1 MSQQPKRRRA
11 IGSAPTPKRD
21 GASSSRSRTR
31 STTSGTRSSGTSSR
45 QSTASRRTSGTRA
58 PRQTNTTAAGRKQ
71 AAERKRAYARHRR
84 NSTRARTG
92 SGQRGTQI
100 LRIAVAVLLLVAL
113 ILLIVFG
120 VRSCRVD
127 KTTDKENAAATVQQE
142 SGLVTGKPATATILS
157 SGDYLIHKMILDSV
171 RTSNGYDFDSIFTNV
186 KDEITAADYSICN
199 FEFTI
204 TETGNFNFYPHFKL
218 PPETADALKNAGFD
232 FLVTANNHSGDDREE
247 GIYRTVKILRQKGF
261 KTTGTFETPDEKKY
275 SVVNVNGIKVGIVN
289 YTFGTIDDQGLKAL
303 NGNYALDANA
313 SQCINV
319 FQNEK
324 LDQLYSELE
333 QITEGMKKD
342 GAEAYIAY
350 MHWGNEFQLQQTTTQ
365 QEIAQKLCDLGYD
378 AIIGGHPHVIQPA
391 AVLTSADGH
400 KAFCLY
406 STGNMVSN
414 QRREYMSASPN
425 GYTEDAIFVYTTFER
440 DNDGNVKLAK
450 VDYTPLWMN
459 KSGSSYKLEACKGD
473 NLTASQQS
481 SKNRTDGLV
490 AEGFNAWNQ

>member
-1 MSQQPKRRRA
+1 MKQNSNRQPQRRQSASNRRTATERQRRQNTAQAKRAAAQRRKASAQRRKTSGRRR
-11 IGSAPTPKRD
+11 TQ
-21 GASSSRSRTR
+21 SSM
-31 STTSGTRSSGTSSR
+31 R
-45 QSTASRRTSGTRA
+45 QRRTITIIA
-58 PRQTNTTAAGRKQ
+58 
-71 AAERKRAYARHRR
+71 
-84 NSTRARTG
+84 
-92 SGQRGTQI
+92 
-100 LRIAVAVLLLVAL
+100 AVALTLIAIILLVIGL
-113 ILLIVFG
+113 
-120 VRSCRVD
+120 RSCGSLD
-127 KTTDKENAAATVQQE
+127 KKTETAKEDTAVVQQD
-142 SGLVTGKPATATILS
+142 GRVTGKPAKATILS

-171 RTSNGYDFDSIFTNV
+171 RTGNGYDLDSIFTNV
-186 KDEITAADYSICN
+186 KDEITAADYAVCN

-204 TETGNFNFYPHFKL
+204 TETGNFSFYPHFKL

-232 FLVTANNHSGDDREE
+232 FLVTANNHSGDDRED

-275 SVVNVNGIKVGIVN
+275 SVVDVNGIKVGIVN

-324 LDQLYSELE
+324 LPQLYSELE
-333 QITEGMKKD
+333 QITADMKKD

-365 QEIAQKLCDLGYD
+365 QEIAQKLCDLGYN

-391 AVLTSADGH
+391 AVLTGSNGN
-400 KAFCLY
+400 KTFCIY

-440 DNDGNVKLAK
+440 DSEGNVKLAS

-459 KSGSSYKLEACKGD
+459 KSGSSYKLEICKGD

-490 AEGFNAWNQ
+490 AEGFSAWNG

>member
-1 MSQQPKRRRA
+1 MKQNSNRQSPQRRQSASDRRTATERQRRQNTAQAKRAAAQRRKASAQRRKTSGRRR
-11 IGSAPTPKRD
+11 TQ
-21 GASSSRSRTR
+21 SSM
-31 STTSGTRSSGTSSR
+31 R
-45 QSTASRRTSGTRA
+45 QRRTITIIA
-58 PRQTNTTAAGRKQ
+58 
-71 AAERKRAYARHRR
+71 
-84 NSTRARTG
+84 
-92 SGQRGTQI
+92 
-100 LRIAVAVLLLVAL
+100 AVALALIAIILLVIGL
-113 ILLIVFG
+113 
-120 VRSCRVD
+120 RSCGSLD
-127 KTTDKENAAATVQQE
+127 KKTDTAKENTAVVQQD
-142 SGLVTGKPATATILS
+142 GRVTGKPAKATILS

-171 RTSNGYDFDSIFTNV
+171 RTGSGYDFDSIFTNV
-186 KDEITAADYSICN
+186 KDEITAADYAICN

-204 TETGNFNFYPHFKL
+204 TETGNFSFYPHFKL

-232 FLVTANNHSGDDREE
+232 FLVTANNHSGDDRED

-275 SVVNVNGIKVGIVN
+275 SVVDVNGIKVGIVN
-289 YTFGTIDDQGLKAL
+289 YTFGTIDDQGRKAL

-324 LDQLYSELE
+324 LPQLYSELE
-333 QITEGMKKD
+333 QITADMKKD

-365 QEIAQKLCDLGYD
+365 QEIAQKLCDLGYN

-391 AVLTSADGH
+391 AVLTGSNGN
-400 KAFCLY
+400 KTFCIY

-440 DNDGNVKLAK
+440 DNEGNVKLAS

-459 KSGSSYKLEACKGD
+459 KSGSSYKLEVCKGD

-490 AEGFNAWNQ
+490 AEGFSAWNS

>member
-1 MSQQPKRRRA
+1 MKQNSNRQPQRRQSASNRRTATERQRRQNTAQAKRAAAQRRKA
-11 IGSAPTPKRD
+11 SAQRRK
-21 GASSSRSRTR
+21 
-31 STTSGTRSSGTSSR
+31 TSGRRHTQSSMR
-45 QSTASRRTSGTRA
+45 QRRTITIIA
-58 PRQTNTTAAGRKQ
+58 
-71 AAERKRAYARHRR
+71 
-84 NSTRARTG
+84 
-92 SGQRGTQI
+92 
-100 LRIAVAVLLLVAL
+100 AVALALIAIILLVIGL
-113 ILLIVFG
+113 
-120 VRSCRVD
+120 RSCGSLD
-127 KTTDKENAAATVQQE
+127 KKTDTAKEDTAVVQQD
-142 SGLVTGKPATATILS
+142 GRVTGKPAKATILS

-171 RTSNGYDFDSIFTNV
+171 RTGNGYDFDSIFTNV
-186 KDEITAADYSICN
+186 KDEITAADYAVCN

-204 TETGNFNFYPHFKL
+204 TETGNFSFYPHFKL

-232 FLVTANNHSGDDREE
+232 FLVTANNHSGDDRED

-275 SVVNVNGIKVGIVN
+275 SVVDVNGIKVGIVN

-324 LDQLYSELE
+324 LPQLYSELE
-333 QITEGMKKD
+333 QITADMKKD

-365 QEIAQKLCDLGYD
+365 QEIAQKLCDLGYN

-391 AVLTSADGH
+391 AVLTGSNGN
-400 KAFCLY
+400 KTFCIY

-440 DNDGNVKLAK
+440 DSEGNVKLAS

-459 KSGSSYKLEACKGD
+459 KSGSSYKLEICKGD

-490 AEGFNAWNQ
+490 AEGFSAWNS

>member
-1 MSQQPKRRRA
+1 MKQNSNRQPQRRQSASNRRTATERQRRQNTAQAKRAAAQRRKASAQRRKTSGRRR
-11 IGSAPTPKRD
+11 TQ
-21 GASSSRSRTR
+21 SSM
-31 STTSGTRSSGTSSR
+31 R
-45 QSTASRRTSGTRA
+45 QRRTITIIA
-58 PRQTNTTAAGRKQ
+58 
-71 AAERKRAYARHRR
+71 
-84 NSTRARTG
+84 
-92 SGQRGTQI
+92 
-100 LRIAVAVLLLVAL
+100 AVALALIAIILLVIGL
-113 ILLIVFG
+113 
-120 VRSCRVD
+120 RSCGSLD
-127 KTTDKENAAATVQQE
+127 KKTDTAKENTAVVQQD
-142 SGLVTGKPATATILS
+142 GRVTGKPAKATILS

-171 RTSNGYDFDSIFTNV
+171 RTGSGYDFDSIFTNV
-186 KDEITAADYSICN
+186 KDEITAADYAICN

-204 TETGNFNFYPHFKL
+204 TETGNFSFYPHFKL

-232 FLVTANNHSGDDREE
+232 FLVTANNHSGDDRED

-275 SVVNVNGIKVGIVN
+275 SVVDVNGIKVGIVN
-289 YTFGTIDDQGLKAL
+289 YTFGTIDDQGRKAL

-324 LDQLYSELE
+324 LPQLYSELE
-333 QITEGMKKD
+333 QITADMKKD

-365 QEIAQKLCDLGYD
+365 QEIAQKLCDLGYN

-391 AVLTSADGH
+391 AVLTGSNGN
-400 KAFCLY
+400 KTFCIY

-440 DNDGNVKLAK
+440 DNEGNVKLAS

-459 KSGSSYKLEACKGD
+459 KSGSSYKLEVCKGD

-490 AEGFNAWNQ
+490 AEGFSAWNS

>member
-1 MSQQPKRRRA
+1 MKQNSNRQPQRRQSASNRRTATERQRRQNTAQAKRAAAQRRKASAQRRKTSGRRR
-11 IGSAPTPKRD
+11 TQ
-21 GASSSRSRTR
+21 SSM
-31 STTSGTRSSGTSSR
+31 R
-45 QSTASRRTSGTRA
+45 QRRTITIIA
-58 PRQTNTTAAGRKQ
+58 
-71 AAERKRAYARHRR
+71 
-84 NSTRARTG
+84 
-92 SGQRGTQI
+92 
-100 LRIAVAVLLLVAL
+100 AVALALIAIILLVIGL
-113 ILLIVFG
+113 
-120 VRSCRVD
+120 RSCGSLD
-127 KTTDKENAAATVQQE
+127 KKTDTAKENTAVVQQD
-142 SGLVTGKPATATILS
+142 GRVTGKPAKATILS

-171 RTSNGYDFDSIFTNV
+171 RTGSGYDFDSIFTNV
-186 KDEITAADYSICN
+186 KDEITAADYAVCN

-204 TETGNFNFYPHFKL
+204 TETGNFSFYPHFKL

-232 FLVTANNHSGDDREE
+232 FLVTANNHSGDDRED

-275 SVVNVNGIKVGIVN
+275 SVVDVNGIKVGIVN

-324 LDQLYSELE
+324 LPQLYSELE
-333 QITEGMKKD
+333 QITADMKKD

-365 QEIAQKLCDLGYD
+365 QEIAQKLCDLGYN

-391 AVLTSADGH
+391 AVLTGSNGN
-400 KAFCLY
+400 KTFCIY

-440 DNDGNVKLAK
+440 DSEGNVKLAS

-459 KSGSSYKLEACKGD
+459 KSGSSYKLEICKGD

-490 AEGFNAWNQ
+490 AEGFSAWNG

>member
-1 MSQQPKRRRA
+1 MKQNSNRQPQRRQSASNRRTATERQRRQNTAQAKRAAAQRRKASAQRRKTSGRRR
-11 IGSAPTPKRD
+11 TQ
-21 GASSSRSRTR
+21 SSM
-31 STTSGTRSSGTSSR
+31 R
-45 QSTASRRTSGTRA
+45 QRRTITIIA
-58 PRQTNTTAAGRKQ
+58 
-71 AAERKRAYARHRR
+71 
-84 NSTRARTG
+84 
-92 SGQRGTQI
+92 
-100 LRIAVAVLLLVAL
+100 AVALALIAIILLVIGL
-113 ILLIVFG
+113 
-120 VRSCRVD
+120 RSCGSLD
-127 KTTDKENAAATVQQE
+127 KKTDTAKENTAVVQQD
-142 SGLVTGKPATATILS
+142 GRVTGKPAKATILS

-171 RTSNGYDFDSIFTNV
+171 RTGNGYDFDSIFTNV
-186 KDEITAADYSICN
+186 KDEITAADYAICN

-204 TETGNFNFYPHFKL
+204 TETGNFSFYPHFKL

-232 FLVTANNHSGDDREE
+232 FLVTANNHSGDDRED

-275 SVVNVNGIKVGIVN
+275 SVVDVNGIKVGIVN
-289 YTFGTIDDQGLKAL
+289 YTFGTIDDQGRKAL

-324 LDQLYSELE
+324 LPQLYSELE
-333 QITEGMKKD
+333 QITADMKKD

-365 QEIAQKLCDLGYD
+365 QEIAQKLCDLGYN

-391 AVLTSADGH
+391 AVLTGSNGN
-400 KAFCLY
+400 KTFCIY

-440 DNDGNVKLAK
+440 DNEGNVKLAS

-459 KSGSSYKLEACKGD
+459 KSGSSYKLESCKGD

-490 AEGFNAWNQ
+490 AEGFSAWNS

>member
-1 MSQQPKRRRA
+1 MKQNSNRQPQRRQSASNRRTATERQRRQNTAQAKRAAAQRRKASAQRRKTSGRRR
-11 IGSAPTPKRD
+11 TQ
-21 GASSSRSRTR
+21 SSM
-31 STTSGTRSSGTSSR
+31 R
-45 QSTASRRTSGTRA
+45 QRRTITIIA
-58 PRQTNTTAAGRKQ
+58 
-71 AAERKRAYARHRR
+71 
-84 NSTRARTG
+84 
-92 SGQRGTQI
+92 
-100 LRIAVAVLLLVAL
+100 AVALALIAIILLVIGL
-113 ILLIVFG
+113 
-120 VRSCRVD
+120 RSCGSLD
-127 KTTDKENAAATVQQE
+127 KKTDTAKEDTAVVQQD
-142 SGLVTGKPATATILS
+142 GRVTGKPAKATILS

-171 RTSNGYDFDSIFTNV
+171 RTGNGYDFDSIFTNV
-186 KDEITAADYSICN
+186 KDEITAADYAVCN

-204 TETGNFNFYPHFKL
+204 TETGNFSFYPHFKL

-232 FLVTANNHSGDDREE
+232 FLVTANNHSGDDRED

-275 SVVNVNGIKVGIVN
+275 SVVDVNGIKVGIVN

-324 LDQLYSELE
+324 LPQLYSELE
-333 QITEGMKKD
+333 QITADMKKD

-365 QEIAQKLCDLGYD
+365 QEIAQKLCDLGYN

-391 AVLTSADGH
+391 AVLTGSNGN
-400 KAFCLY
+400 KTFCIY

-440 DNDGNVKLAK
+440 DSEGNVKLAS

-459 KSGSSYKLEACKGD
+459 KSGSSYKLEICKGD

-490 AEGFNAWNQ
+490 AEGFSAWNS

>member
-1 MSQQPKRRRA
+1 MKQNSNRQPQRRQSASNRRTATERQRRQNTAQAKRAAAQRRKASAQRRKTSGRRR
-11 IGSAPTPKRD
+11 TQ
-21 GASSSRSRTR
+21 SSM
-31 STTSGTRSSGTSSR
+31 R
-45 QSTASRRTSGTRA
+45 QRRTITIIA
-58 PRQTNTTAAGRKQ
+58 
-71 AAERKRAYARHRR
+71 
-84 NSTRARTG
+84 
-92 SGQRGTQI
+92 
-100 LRIAVAVLLLVAL
+100 AVALALIAIILLVIGL
-113 ILLIVFG
+113 
-120 VRSCRVD
+120 RSCGSLD
-127 KTTDKENAAATVQQE
+127 KKTDTAKEDTAVVQQD
-142 SGLVTGKPATATILS
+142 GRVTGKPAKATILS

-171 RTSNGYDFDSIFTNV
+171 RTGNGYDFDSIFTNV
-186 KDEITAADYSICN
+186 KDEITAADYAVCN

-204 TETGNFNFYPHFKL
+204 TETGNFSFYPHFKL

-232 FLVTANNHSGDDREE
+232 FLVTANNHSGDDRED

-275 SVVNVNGIKVGIVN
+275 SVVDVNGIKVGIVN
-289 YTFGTIDDQGLKAL
+289 YTFGTLDDQGLKAL

-324 LDQLYSELE
+324 LPQLYSELE
-333 QITEGMKKD
+333 QITADMKKD

-365 QEIAQKLCDLGYD
+365 QEIAQKLCDLGYN

-391 AVLTSADGH
+391 AVLTGSNGN
-400 KAFCLY
+400 KTFCIY

-440 DNDGNVKLAK
+440 DSEGNVKLAS

-459 KSGSSYKLEACKGD
+459 KSGSSYKLEICKGD

-490 AEGFNAWNQ
+490 AEGFSAWNG

>member
-1 MSQQPKRRRA
+1 MKQNSNRQSPQRRQSASDRRSATERQRRQNTAQAKRAAAQRRKASAQRRKTSGRRR
-11 IGSAPTPKRD
+11 TQ
-21 GASSSRSRTR
+21 SSM
-31 STTSGTRSSGTSSR
+31 R
-45 QSTASRRTSGTRA
+45 QRRTITIIA
-58 PRQTNTTAAGRKQ
+58 
-71 AAERKRAYARHRR
+71 
-84 NSTRARTG
+84 
-92 SGQRGTQI
+92 
-100 LRIAVAVLLLVAL
+100 AVALALIAIILLVIGL
-113 ILLIVFG
+113 
-120 VRSCRVD
+120 RSCGSLD
-127 KTTDKENAAATVQQE
+127 KKTDTAKEDTAVVQQD
-142 SGLVTGKPATATILS
+142 GRVTGKPAKATILS

-171 RTSNGYDFDSIFTNV
+171 RTGNGYDFDSIFTNV
-186 KDEITAADYSICN
+186 KDEITAADYAVCN

-204 TETGNFNFYPHFKL
+204 TETGNFSFYPHFKL

-232 FLVTANNHSGDDREE
+232 FLVTANNHSGDDRED

-275 SVVNVNGIKVGIVN
+275 SVVDVNGIKVGIVN

-324 LDQLYSELE
+324 LPQLYSELE
-333 QITEGMKKD
+333 QITADMKKD

-365 QEIAQKLCDLGYD
+365 QEIAQKLCDLGYN

-391 AVLTSADGH
+391 AVLTGSNGN
-400 KAFCLY
+400 KTFCIY

-440 DNDGNVKLAK
+440 DSEGNVKLAS

-459 KSGSSYKLEACKGD
+459 KSGSSYKLEICKGD

-490 AEGFNAWNQ
+490 AEGFSAWNG

>member
-1 MSQQPKRRRA
+1 MSQQPKRRRQL
-11 IGSAPTPKRD
+11 GKAPTPKRD
-21 GASSSRSRTR
+21 GASNPQRNRT
-31 STTSGTRSSGTSSR
+31 T
-45 QSTASRRTSGTRA
+45 
-58 PRQTNTTAAGRKQ
+58 RQTTIPAAERKQ
-71 AAERKRAYARHRR
+71 AAERKRAYAQHRR
-84 NSTRARTG
+84 SSTRSRTG
-92 SGQRGTQI
+92 SAHRGKQI
-100 LRIAVAVLLLVAL
+100 LRIAVAVLLLLAL

-120 VRSCRVD
+120 TRSCRLD
-127 KTTDKENAAATVQQE
+127 KSTDKERNDSSTRQE
-142 SGLVTGKPATATILS
+142 TGLVTGKPATATILS

-171 RTSNGYDFDSIFTNV
+171 RTGNGYDFDSIFTNV
-186 KDEITAADYSICN
+186 KDEITAADYAVCN

-204 TETGNFNFYPHFKL
+204 TETGNFNFYPHFRL

-232 FLVTANNHSGDDREE
+232 FLVTANNHSGDDRED
-247 GIYRTVKILRQKGF
+247 GIYRTVRILQEKGF

-275 SVVNVNGIKVGIVN
+275 SVVDVNGIKVGIVN

-324 LDQLYSELE
+324 LPQLYSELE
-333 QITEGMKKD
+333 QITEDMKKD

-350 MHWGNEFQLQQTTTQ
+350 MHWGNEFQLQQTSTQ

-391 AVLTSADGH
+391 AVLTSAGGH
-400 KAFCLY
+400 KAFCIY

-440 DNDGNVKLAK
+440 DNEGNVKLTK

-459 KSGSSYKLEACKGD
+459 KSGASYKLEACKGD
-473 NLTASQQS
+473 TLTASQQS

-490 AEGFNAWNQ
+490 AEGFAAWSNS

>member
-1 MSQQPKRRRA
+1 MKQNSNRQPQRRQSASNRRTATERQRRQNTAQAKRAAAQRRKASAQRRKTSGRRR
-11 IGSAPTPKRD
+11 TQ
-21 GASSSRSRTR
+21 SSM
-31 STTSGTRSSGTSSR
+31 R
-45 QSTASRRTSGTRA
+45 QRRTITIIA
-58 PRQTNTTAAGRKQ
+58 
-71 AAERKRAYARHRR
+71 
-84 NSTRARTG
+84 
-92 SGQRGTQI
+92 
-100 LRIAVAVLLLVAL
+100 AVALALIAIILLVIGL
-113 ILLIVFG
+113 
-120 VRSCRVD
+120 RSCGSLD
-127 KTTDKENAAATVQQE
+127 KKTDTAKEDTAVVQQD
-142 SGLVTGKPATATILS
+142 GRVTGKPAKATILS

-171 RTSNGYDFDSIFTNV
+171 RTGNGYDFDSIFTNV
-186 KDEITAADYSICN
+186 KDEITAADYAVCN

-204 TETGNFNFYPHFKL
+204 TETGNFSFYPHFKL

-232 FLVTANNHSGDDREE
+232 FLVTANNHSGDDRED

-275 SVVNVNGIKVGIVN
+275 SVVDVNGIKVGIVN

-324 LDQLYSELE
+324 LPQLYSELE
-333 QITEGMKKD
+333 QITADMKKD

-365 QEIAQKLCDLGYD
+365 QEIAQKLCDLGYN

-391 AVLTSADGH
+391 AVLTGSNGN
-400 KAFCLY
+400 KTFCIY

-440 DNDGNVKLAK
+440 DSEGNVKLAS

-459 KSGSSYKLEACKGD
+459 KSGSSYKLESCKGD

-490 AEGFNAWNQ
+490 AEGFSAWNS

>member
-1 MSQQPKRRRA
+1 MKQNSNRQPQRRQSASNRRTATERQRRQNTAQAKRAAAQRRKASAQRRKTSGRRR
-11 IGSAPTPKRD
+11 TQ
-21 GASSSRSRTR
+21 SSM
-31 STTSGTRSSGTSSR
+31 R
-45 QSTASRRTSGTRA
+45 QRRTITIIA
-58 PRQTNTTAAGRKQ
+58 
-71 AAERKRAYARHRR
+71 
-84 NSTRARTG
+84 
-92 SGQRGTQI
+92 
-100 LRIAVAVLLLVAL
+100 AVALALIAIILLVIGL
-113 ILLIVFG
+113 
-120 VRSCRVD
+120 RSCGSLD
-127 KTTDKENAAATVQQE
+127 KKTDTAKEDTAVVQQD
-142 SGLVTGKPATATILS
+142 GRVTGKPAKATILS

-171 RTSNGYDFDSIFTNV
+171 RTGNGYDFDSIFTNV
-186 KDEITAADYSICN
+186 KDEITAADYAVCN

-204 TETGNFNFYPHFKL
+204 TETGNFSFYPHFKL

-232 FLVTANNHSGDDREE
+232 FLVTANNHSGDDRED

-275 SVVNVNGIKVGIVN
+275 SVVDVNGIKVGIVN

-324 LDQLYSELE
+324 LPQLYSELE
-333 QITEGMKKD
+333 QITADMKKD

-365 QEIAQKLCDLGYD
+365 QEIAQKLCDLGYN

-391 AVLTSADGH
+391 AVLTGSNGN
-400 KAFCLY
+400 KTFCIY

-425 GYTEDAIFVYTTFER
+425 GYTEDAIFVYTTFEW
-440 DNDGNVKLAK
+440 DNEGNVKLAS

-459 KSGSSYKLEACKGD
+459 KSGSSYKLEICKGD

-490 AEGFNAWNQ
+490 AEGFSAWNG

>member
-1 MSQQPKRRRA
+1 MKQNSNRQPQRRQSASNRRTATERQRRQNTAQAKRAAAQRRKASAQRRKTSGRRR
-11 IGSAPTPKRD
+11 TQ
-21 GASSSRSRTR
+21 SSM
-31 STTSGTRSSGTSSR
+31 R
-45 QSTASRRTSGTRA
+45 QRRTITIIA
-58 PRQTNTTAAGRKQ
+58 
-71 AAERKRAYARHRR
+71 
-84 NSTRARTG
+84 
-92 SGQRGTQI
+92 
-100 LRIAVAVLLLVAL
+100 AVALALIAIILLVIGL
-113 ILLIVFG
+113 
-120 VRSCRVD
+120 RSCGSLD
-127 KTTDKENAAATVQQE
+127 KKTDTAKEDTAVVQQD
-142 SGLVTGKPATATILS
+142 GRVTGKPAKATILS

-171 RTSNGYDFDSIFTNV
+171 RTGNGYDFDSIFTNV
-186 KDEITAADYSICN
+186 KDEITAADYAVCN

-204 TETGNFNFYPHFKL
+204 TETGNFSFYPHFKL

-232 FLVTANNHSGDDREE
+232 FLVTANNHSGDDRED

-275 SVVNVNGIKVGIVN
+275 SVVDVNGIKVGIVN

-324 LDQLYSELE
+324 LPQLYSELE
-333 QITEGMKKD
+333 QITADMKKD

-365 QEIAQKLCDLGYD
+365 QEIAQKLCDLGYN

-391 AVLTSADGH
+391 AVLTGSNGN
-400 KAFCLY
+400 KTFCIY

-425 GYTEDAIFVYTTFER
+425 GYTEDAIFVYTTFEW
-440 DNDGNVKLAK
+440 DNEGNVKLAS

-459 KSGSSYKLEACKGD
+459 KSGSSYKLESCKGD

-490 AEGFNAWNQ
+490 AEGFSAWNG

>member
-1 MSQQPKRRRA
+1 MKQNSNRQSPQRRQSASDRRTATGRQRRQNTAQAKRAAAQRRKASAQRRKTSGRRR
-11 IGSAPTPKRD
+11 TQ
-21 GASSSRSRTR
+21 SSM
-31 STTSGTRSSGTSSR
+31 R
-45 QSTASRRTSGTRA
+45 QRRTITIIA
-58 PRQTNTTAAGRKQ
+58 
-71 AAERKRAYARHRR
+71 
-84 NSTRARTG
+84 
-92 SGQRGTQI
+92 
-100 LRIAVAVLLLVAL
+100 AVALALIAIILLVIGL
-113 ILLIVFG
+113 
-120 VRSCRVD
+120 RSCGSLD
-127 KTTDKENAAATVQQE
+127 KKTDTAKEDTAVVQQD
-142 SGLVTGKPATATILS
+142 GRVTGKPAKATILS

-171 RTSNGYDFDSIFTNV
+171 RTGNGYDFDSIFTNV
-186 KDEITAADYSICN
+186 KDEITAADYAVCN

-204 TETGNFNFYPHFKL
+204 TETGNFSFYPHFKL

-232 FLVTANNHSGDDREE
+232 FLVTANNHSGDDRED

-275 SVVNVNGIKVGIVN
+275 SVVDVNGIKVGIVN
-289 YTFGTIDDQGLKAL
+289 YTFGTIDDQGRKAL

-324 LDQLYSELE
+324 LPQLYSELE
-333 QITEGMKKD
+333 QITADMKKD

-365 QEIAQKLCDLGYD
+365 QEIAQKLCDLGYN

-391 AVLTSADGH
+391 AVLTGSNGN
-400 KAFCLY
+400 KTFCIY

-440 DNDGNVKLAK
+440 DNEGNVKLAS

-459 KSGSSYKLEACKGD
+459 KSGSSYKLEVCKGD

-490 AEGFNAWNQ
+490 AEGFSAWNS

>member
-1 MSQQPKRRRA
+1 MKQNSNRQPQRRQSASNRRTATERQRRQNTAQAKRAAAQRRKASAQRRKTSGRRR
-11 IGSAPTPKRD
+11 TQ
-21 GASSSRSRTR
+21 SSM
-31 STTSGTRSSGTSSR
+31 R
-45 QSTASRRTSGTRA
+45 QRRTITIIA
-58 PRQTNTTAAGRKQ
+58 
-71 AAERKRAYARHRR
+71 
-84 NSTRARTG
+84 
-92 SGQRGTQI
+92 
-100 LRIAVAVLLLVAL
+100 AVALALIAIILLVIGL
-113 ILLIVFG
+113 
-120 VRSCRVD
+120 RSCGSLD
-127 KTTDKENAAATVQQE
+127 KKTDTAKEDTAVVQQD
-142 SGLVTGKPATATILS
+142 GRVTGKPAKATILS

-171 RTSNGYDFDSIFTNV
+171 RTGNGYDFDSIFTNV
-186 KDEITAADYSICN
+186 KDEITAADYAVCN

-204 TETGNFNFYPHFKL
+204 TETGNFSFYPHFKL

-232 FLVTANNHSGDDREE
+232 FLVTANNHSGDDRED

-275 SVVNVNGIKVGIVN
+275 SVVDVNGIKVGIVN

-324 LDQLYSELE
+324 LPQLYSELE
-333 QITEGMKKD
+333 QITADMKKD

-365 QEIAQKLCDLGYD
+365 QEIAQKLCDLGYN

-391 AVLTSADGH
+391 AVLTGSNGN
-400 KAFCLY
+400 KTFCIY

-440 DNDGNVKLAK
+440 DSEGNVKLAS

-459 KSGSSYKLEACKGD
+459 KSGSSYKLEVCKGD

-490 AEGFNAWNQ
+490 AEGFSAWNG

>member
-1 MSQQPKRRRA
+1 MKQNSNRQPQRRQSASNRRTATERQRRQNTAQAKRAAAQRRKASAQRRKTSGRRR
-11 IGSAPTPKRD
+11 TQ
-21 GASSSRSRTR
+21 SSM
-31 STTSGTRSSGTSSR
+31 R
-45 QSTASRRTSGTRA
+45 QRRTITIIA
-58 PRQTNTTAAGRKQ
+58 
-71 AAERKRAYARHRR
+71 
-84 NSTRARTG
+84 
-92 SGQRGTQI
+92 
-100 LRIAVAVLLLVAL
+100 AVALALIAIILLVIGL
-113 ILLIVFG
+113 
-120 VRSCRVD
+120 RSCGSLD
-127 KTTDKENAAATVQQE
+127 KKTDTAKEDTAVVQQD
-142 SGLVTGKPATATILS
+142 GRVTGKPAKATILS

-171 RTSNGYDFDSIFTNV
+171 RTGNGYDFDSIFTNV
-186 KDEITAADYSICN
+186 KDEITAADYAVCN

-204 TETGNFNFYPHFKL
+204 TETGNFSFYPHFKL
-218 PPETADALKNAGFD
+218 PPETANALKNAGFD
-232 FLVTANNHSGDDREE
+232 FLVTANNHSEDDRED

-275 SVVNVNGIKVGIVN
+275 SVVDVNGIKVGIVN

-324 LDQLYSELE
+324 LPQLYSELE
-333 QITEGMKKD
+333 QITADMKKD

-365 QEIAQKLCDLGYD
+365 QEIAQKLCDLGYN

-391 AVLTSADGH
+391 AVLTGSNGN
-400 KAFCLY
+400 KTFCIY

-440 DNDGNVKLAK
+440 DSEGNVKLAS

-459 KSGSSYKLEACKGD
+459 KSGSSYKLEICKGD

-490 AEGFNAWNQ
+490 AEGFSAWNG

>member
-1 MSQQPKRRRA
+1 MKQNSNRQPQRRQSASNRRTATERQRRQNTAQAKRAAAQRRKASAQRRKTSGRRR
-11 IGSAPTPKRD
+11 TQ
-21 GASSSRSRTR
+21 SSM
-31 STTSGTRSSGTSSR
+31 R
-45 QSTASRRTSGTRA
+45 QRRTITIIA
-58 PRQTNTTAAGRKQ
+58 
-71 AAERKRAYARHRR
+71 
-84 NSTRARTG
+84 
-92 SGQRGTQI
+92 
-100 LRIAVAVLLLVAL
+100 AVALALIAIILLVIGL
-113 ILLIVFG
+113 
-120 VRSCRVD
+120 RSCGSLD
-127 KTTDKENAAATVQQE
+127 KKTDTAKEDTAVVQQD
-142 SGLVTGKPATATILS
+142 GRVTGKPAKATILS

-171 RTSNGYDFDSIFTNV
+171 RTGNGYDFDSIFTNV
-186 KDEITAADYSICN
+186 KDEITAADYAVCN

-204 TETGNFNFYPHFKL
+204 TETGNFSFYPHFKL

-232 FLVTANNHSGDDREE
+232 FLVTANNHSGYDRED

-275 SVVNVNGIKVGIVN
+275 SVVDVNGIKVGIVN

-324 LDQLYSELE
+324 LPQLYSELE
-333 QITEGMKKD
+333 QITADMKKD

-365 QEIAQKLCDLGYD
+365 QEIAQKLCDLGYN

-391 AVLTSADGH
+391 AVLTGSNGN
-400 KAFCLY
+400 KTFCIY

-440 DNDGNVKLAK
+440 DSEGNVKLAS

-459 KSGSSYKLEACKGD
+459 KSGSSYKLEICKGD

-490 AEGFNAWNQ
+490 AEGFSAWNG

>member
-1 MSQQPKRRRA
+1 MKQNSNRQPQRRQSASNRRTATERQRRQNTAQAKRAAAQRRKASAQRRKTSGRRR
-11 IGSAPTPKRD
+11 TQ
-21 GASSSRSRTR
+21 SSM
-31 STTSGTRSSGTSSR
+31 R
-45 QSTASRRTSGTRA
+45 QRRTITIIA
-58 PRQTNTTAAGRKQ
+58 
-71 AAERKRAYARHRR
+71 
-84 NSTRARTG
+84 
-92 SGQRGTQI
+92 
-100 LRIAVAVLLLVAL
+100 AVALALIAIILLVIGL
-113 ILLIVFG
+113 
-120 VRSCRVD
+120 RSCGSLD
-127 KTTDKENAAATVQQE
+127 KKTDTAKEDTAVVQQD
-142 SGLVTGKPATATILS
+142 GRVTGKPAKATILS

-171 RTSNGYDFDSIFTNV
+171 RTGNGYDFDSIFTNV
-186 KDEITAADYSICN
+186 KDEITAADYAVCN

-204 TETGNFNFYPHFKL
+204 TETGNFSFYPHFKL

-232 FLVTANNHSGDDREE
+232 FLVTANNHSGDDRED

-275 SVVNVNGIKVGIVN
+275 SVVDVNGIKVGIVN

-324 LDQLYSELE
+324 LPQLYSELE
-333 QITEGMKKD
+333 QITADMKKD

-365 QEIAQKLCDLGYD
+365 QEIAQKLCDLGYN

-391 AVLTSADGH
+391 AVLTGSNGN
-400 KAFCLY
+400 KTFCIY

-440 DNDGNVKLAK
+440 DSEGNVKLAS

-459 KSGSSYKLEACKGD
+459 KSGSSYKLEICKGD

-490 AEGFNAWNQ
+490 AEGFSAWNG

>member
-1 MSQQPKRRRA
+1 MKQNSNRQSPQRRQSASNRRTATERQRRQNTAQAKRAAAQRRKASAQRRKTSGRRR
-11 IGSAPTPKRD
+11 TQ
-21 GASSSRSRTR
+21 SSM
-31 STTSGTRSSGTSSR
+31 R
-45 QSTASRRTSGTRA
+45 QRRTITIIA
-58 PRQTNTTAAGRKQ
+58 
-71 AAERKRAYARHRR
+71 
-84 NSTRARTG
+84 
-92 SGQRGTQI
+92 
-100 LRIAVAVLLLVAL
+100 AVALALIAIILLVIGL
-113 ILLIVFG
+113 
-120 VRSCRVD
+120 RSCGSLD
-127 KTTDKENAAATVQQE
+127 KKTDTAKENTAVVQQD
-142 SGLVTGKPATATILS
+142 GRVTGKPAKATILS

-171 RTSNGYDFDSIFTNV
+171 RTGSGYDFDSIFTNV
-186 KDEITAADYSICN
+186 KDEITAADYAVCN

-204 TETGNFNFYPHFKL
+204 TETGNFSFYPHFKL

-232 FLVTANNHSGDDREE
+232 FLVTANNHSGDDRED

-275 SVVNVNGIKVGIVN
+275 SVVDVNGIKVGIVN
-289 YTFGTIDDQGLKAL
+289 YTFGTIDDQGRKAL

-324 LDQLYSELE
+324 LPQLYSELE
-333 QITEGMKKD
+333 QITADMKKD

-365 QEIAQKLCDLGYD
+365 QEIAQKLCDLGYN

-391 AVLTSADGH
+391 AVLTGSNGN
-400 KAFCLY
+400 KTFCIY

-440 DNDGNVKLAK
+440 DNEGNVKLAS

-459 KSGSSYKLEACKGD
+459 KSGSSYKLEVCKGD

-490 AEGFNAWNQ
+490 AEGFSAWNS

>member
-1 MSQQPKRRRA
+1 MRQNSNRKAPQRRQ
-11 IGSAPTPKRD
+11 SASDR
-21 GASSSRSRTR
+21 R
-31 STTSGTRSSGTSSR
+31 STTDR
-45 QSTASRRTSGTRA
+45 QRRQNNAQAKRAAAQRRQATA
-58 PRQTNTTAAGRKQ
+58 Q
-71 AAERKRAYARHRR
+71 RKRASAQRRKTSGRQQTYAARR
-84 NSTRARTG
+84 QRRTLTII
-92 SGQRGTQI
+92 SA
-100 LRIAVAVLLLVAL
+100 IALALVAVILLVVGL
-113 ILLIVFG
+113 
-120 VRSCRVD
+120 RSCGSLD
-127 KTTDKENAAATVQQE
+127 KKNDKAKDDTAVVQQD
-142 SGLVTGKPATATILS
+142 GRVTGKPATATILS
-157 SGDYLIHKMILDSV
+157 SGDYLIHKMILDGV

-186 KDEITAADYSICN
+186 KDEITAADYAVCN

-232 FLVTANNHSGDDREE
+232 FLITANNHCGDDREE
-247 GIYRTVKILRQKGF
+247 GLYRTVKILRQKGF

-275 SVVNVNGIKVGIVN
+275 SVVEVNGIKVGIVN

-313 SQCINV
+313 SQCVNV

-324 LDQLYSELE
+324 LPQLYSELE
-333 QITEGMKKD
+333 QITADMKKD

-391 AVLTSADGH
+391 AVLQSADGH
-400 KAFCLY
+400 KAFCIY
-406 STGNMVSN
+406 STGNLVSN

-440 DNDGNVKLAK
+440 DNDGNVKLSK
-450 VDYTPLWMN
+450 VDYTPVWMN

-481 SKNRTDGLV
+481 SKTRTDGLV
-490 AEGFNAWNQ
+490 AEGFQAWNG

>member
-1 MSQQPKRRRA
+1 MKQNSNRQSPQRRQSASDRRTATGRQRRQNTAQAKRAAAQRRKASAQRRKTSGRRR
-11 IGSAPTPKRD
+11 TQ
-21 GASSSRSRTR
+21 SSM
-31 STTSGTRSSGTSSR
+31 R
-45 QSTASRRTSGTRA
+45 QRRTITIIA
-58 PRQTNTTAAGRKQ
+58 
-71 AAERKRAYARHRR
+71 
-84 NSTRARTG
+84 
-92 SGQRGTQI
+92 
-100 LRIAVAVLLLVAL
+100 AVALALIAIILLVIGL
-113 ILLIVFG
+113 
-120 VRSCRVD
+120 RSCGSLD
-127 KTTDKENAAATVQQE
+127 KKTDTAKENTAVVQQD
-142 SGLVTGKPATATILS
+142 GRVTGKPAKATILS

-171 RTSNGYDFDSIFTNV
+171 RTGSGYDFDSIFTNV
-186 KDEITAADYSICN
+186 KDEITAADYAVCN

-204 TETGNFNFYPHFKL
+204 TETGNFSFYPHFKL

-232 FLVTANNHSGDDREE
+232 FLVTANNHSGDDRED

-275 SVVNVNGIKVGIVN
+275 SVVDVNGIKVGIVN
-289 YTFGTIDDQGLKAL
+289 YTFGTIDDQGRKAL

-324 LDQLYSELE
+324 LPQLYSELE
-333 QITEGMKKD
+333 QITADMKKD

-365 QEIAQKLCDLGYD
+365 QEIAQKLCDLGYN

-391 AVLTSADGH
+391 AVLTGSNGN
-400 KAFCLY
+400 KTFCIY

-440 DNDGNVKLAK
+440 DNEGNVKLAS

-459 KSGSSYKLEACKGD
+459 KSGSSYKLEVCKGD

-490 AEGFNAWNQ
+490 AEGFSAWNS

>member
-1 MSQQPKRRRA
+1 MKQNSNRQPQRRQSASNRRTATERQRRQNTAQAKRAAAQRRKASAQRRKTSGRRR
-11 IGSAPTPKRD
+11 TQ
-21 GASSSRSRTR
+21 SSM
-31 STTSGTRSSGTSSR
+31 R
-45 QSTASRRTSGTRA
+45 QRRTITIIA
-58 PRQTNTTAAGRKQ
+58 
-71 AAERKRAYARHRR
+71 
-84 NSTRARTG
+84 
-92 SGQRGTQI
+92 
-100 LRIAVAVLLLVAL
+100 AVALALIAIILLVIGL
-113 ILLIVFG
+113 
-120 VRSCRVD
+120 RSCGSLD
-127 KTTDKENAAATVQQE
+127 KKTDTAKEDTAVVQQD
-142 SGLVTGKPATATILS
+142 GRVTGKPAKATILS

-171 RTSNGYDFDSIFTNV
+171 RTGSGYDFDSIFTNV
-186 KDEITAADYSICN
+186 KDEITAADYAVCN

-204 TETGNFNFYPHFKL
+204 TETGNFSFYPHFKL

-232 FLVTANNHSGDDREE
+232 FLVTANNHSGDDRED

-275 SVVNVNGIKVGIVN
+275 SVVDVNGIKVGIVN

-324 LDQLYSELE
+324 LPQLYSELE
-333 QITEGMKKD
+333 QITADMKKD

-365 QEIAQKLCDLGYD
+365 QEIAQKLCDLGYN

-391 AVLTSADGH
+391 AVLTGSNGN
-400 KAFCLY
+400 KTFCIY

-440 DNDGNVKLAK
+440 DSEGNVKLAS

-459 KSGSSYKLEACKGD
+459 KSGSSYKLEICKGD

-490 AEGFNAWNQ
+490 AEGFSAWNG

>member
-1 MSQQPKRRRA
+1 MKQNSNRQPQRRQSASNRRTATERQRRQNTAQAKRAAAQRRKASAQRRKTSGRRR
-11 IGSAPTPKRD
+11 TQ
-21 GASSSRSRTR
+21 SSM
-31 STTSGTRSSGTSSR
+31 R
-45 QSTASRRTSGTRA
+45 QRRTITIIA
-58 PRQTNTTAAGRKQ
+58 
-71 AAERKRAYARHRR
+71 
-84 NSTRARTG
+84 
-92 SGQRGTQI
+92 
-100 LRIAVAVLLLVAL
+100 AVALALIAIILLVIGL
-113 ILLIVFG
+113 
-120 VRSCRVD
+120 RSCGSLD
-127 KTTDKENAAATVQQE
+127 KKTDTAKEDTAVVQQD
-142 SGLVTGKPATATILS
+142 GRVTGKPAKATILS

-171 RTSNGYDFDSIFTNV
+171 RTGNGYDFDSIFTNV
-186 KDEITAADYSICN
+186 KDEITAADYAICN

-204 TETGNFNFYPHFKL
+204 TETGNFSFYPHFKL

-232 FLVTANNHSGDDREE
+232 FLVTANNHSGDDRED

-275 SVVNVNGIKVGIVN
+275 SVVDVNGIKVGIVN
-289 YTFGTIDDQGLKAL
+289 YTFGTIDDQGRKAL

-324 LDQLYSELE
+324 LPQLYSELE
-333 QITEGMKKD
+333 QITADMKKD

-365 QEIAQKLCDLGYD
+365 QEIAQKLCDLGYN

-391 AVLTSADGH
+391 AVLTGSNGN
-400 KAFCLY
+400 KTFCIY

-440 DNDGNVKLAK
+440 DSEGNVKLAS

-459 KSGSSYKLEACKGD
+459 KSGSSYKLEICKGD

-490 AEGFNAWNQ
+490 AEGFSAWNS

>member
-1 MSQQPKRRRA
+1 
-11 IGSAPTPKRD
+11 
-21 GASSSRSRTR
+21 
-31 STTSGTRSSGTSSR
+31 
-45 QSTASRRTSGTRA
+45 
-58 PRQTNTTAAGRKQ
+58 
-71 AAERKRAYARHRR
+71 
-84 NSTRARTG
+84 
-92 SGQRGTQI
+92 
-100 LRIAVAVLLLVAL
+100 
-113 ILLIVFG
+113 
-120 VRSCRVD
+120 
-127 KTTDKENAAATVQQE
+127 
-142 SGLVTGKPATATILS
+142 
-157 SGDYLIHKMILDSV
+157 MILDSV
-171 RTSNGYDFDSIFTNV
+171 RTGNGYDLDSIFTNV
-186 KDEITAADYSICN
+186 KDEITAADYAVCN

-204 TETGNFNFYPHFKL
+204 TETGNFSFYPHFKL

-232 FLVTANNHSGDDREE
+232 FLVTANNHSGDDRED

-275 SVVNVNGIKVGIVN
+275 SVVDVNGIKVGIVN

-324 LDQLYSELE
+324 LPQLYSELE
-333 QITEGMKKD
+333 QITADMKKD

-365 QEIAQKLCDLGYD
+365 QEIAQKLCDLGYN

-391 AVLTSADGH
+391 AVLTGSNGN
-400 KAFCLY
+400 KTFCIY

-440 DNDGNVKLAK
+440 DSEGNVKLAS

-459 KSGSSYKLEACKGD
+459 KSGSSYKLEICKGD

-490 AEGFNAWNQ
+490 AEGFSAWNG

>member
-1 MSQQPKRRRA
+1 MKQNSNRQPQRRQSASNRRTATERQRRQNTAQAKRAAAQRRKASAQRRKTSGRRR
-11 IGSAPTPKRD
+11 TQ
-21 GASSSRSRTR
+21 SSM
-31 STTSGTRSSGTSSR
+31 R
-45 QSTASRRTSGTRA
+45 QRRTITIIA
-58 PRQTNTTAAGRKQ
+58 
-71 AAERKRAYARHRR
+71 
-84 NSTRARTG
+84 
-92 SGQRGTQI
+92 
-100 LRIAVAVLLLVAL
+100 AVALALIAIILLVIGL
-113 ILLIVFG
+113 
-120 VRSCRVD
+120 RSCGSLD
-127 KTTDKENAAATVQQE
+127 KKTDTAKEDTAVVQQD
-142 SGLVTGKPATATILS
+142 GRVTGKPAKATILS

-171 RTSNGYDFDSIFTNV
+171 RTGNGYDFDSIFTNV
-186 KDEITAADYSICN
+186 KDEITAADYAVCN

-204 TETGNFNFYPHFKL
+204 TETGNFSFYPHFKL

-232 FLVTANNHSGDDREE
+232 FLVTANNHSGDDRED

-275 SVVNVNGIKVGIVN
+275 SVVDVNGIKVGIVN

-324 LDQLYSELE
+324 LPQLYSELE
-333 QITEGMKKD
+333 QITADMKKD

-365 QEIAQKLCDLGYD
+365 QEIAQKLCDLGYN

-391 AVLTSADGH
+391 AVLTGSNGN
-400 KAFCLY
+400 KTFCIY

-440 DNDGNVKLAK
+440 DSEGNVKLAS

-459 KSGSSYKLEACKGD
+459 KSGSSYQLEICKGD

-490 AEGFNAWNQ
+490 AEGFSAWNS

>member
-1 MSQQPKRRRA
+1 MKQNSNRQPQRRQSASNRRTATERQRRQNTAQAKRAAAQRRKASAQRRKTSGRRR
-11 IGSAPTPKRD
+11 TQ
-21 GASSSRSRTR
+21 SSM
-31 STTSGTRSSGTSSR
+31 R
-45 QSTASRRTSGTRA
+45 QRRTITIIA
-58 PRQTNTTAAGRKQ
+58 
-71 AAERKRAYARHRR
+71 
-84 NSTRARTG
+84 
-92 SGQRGTQI
+92 
-100 LRIAVAVLLLVAL
+100 AVALALIAIILLVIGL
-113 ILLIVFG
+113 
-120 VRSCRVD
+120 RSCGSLD
-127 KTTDKENAAATVQQE
+127 KKTDTAKEDTAVVQQD
-142 SGLVTGKPATATILS
+142 GRVTGKPAKATILS

-171 RTSNGYDFDSIFTNV
+171 RTGNGYDFDSIFTNV
-186 KDEITAADYSICN
+186 KDEITAADYAVCN

-204 TETGNFNFYPHFKL
+204 TETGNFSFYPHFKL

-232 FLVTANNHSGDDREE
+232 FLVTANNHSGDDRED

-275 SVVNVNGIKVGIVN
+275 SVVDVNGIKVGIVN
-289 YTFGTIDDQGLKAL
+289 YTFGTIDDQGRKAL

-324 LDQLYSELE
+324 LPQLYSELE
-333 QITEGMKKD
+333 QITADMKKD

-365 QEIAQKLCDLGYD
+365 QEIAQKLCDLGYN

-391 AVLTSADGH
+391 AVLTGSNGN
-400 KAFCLY
+400 KTFCIY

-440 DNDGNVKLAK
+440 DNEGNVKLAS

-459 KSGSSYKLEACKGD
+459 KSGSSYKLESCKGD

-490 AEGFNAWNQ
+490 AEGFSAWNS

>member
-1 MSQQPKRRRA
+1 MKQNSNRQPQRRQSASNRRTATERQRRQNTAQAKRAAAQRRKASAQRRKTSGRRR
-11 IGSAPTPKRD
+11 TQ
-21 GASSSRSRTR
+21 SSM
-31 STTSGTRSSGTSSR
+31 R
-45 QSTASRRTSGTRA
+45 QRRTITIIA
-58 PRQTNTTAAGRKQ
+58 
-71 AAERKRAYARHRR
+71 
-84 NSTRARTG
+84 
-92 SGQRGTQI
+92 
-100 LRIAVAVLLLVAL
+100 AVALALIAIILLVIGL
-113 ILLIVFG
+113 
-120 VRSCRVD
+120 RSCGSLD
-127 KTTDKENAAATVQQE
+127 KKTDTAKENTAVVQQD
-142 SGLVTGKPATATILS
+142 GRVTGKPAKATILS

-171 RTSNGYDFDSIFTNV
+171 RTGNGYDFDSIFTNV
-186 KDEITAADYSICN
+186 KDEITAADYAICN

-204 TETGNFNFYPHFKL
+204 TETGNFSFYPHFKL

-232 FLVTANNHSGDDREE
+232 FLVTANNHSGDDRED

-275 SVVNVNGIKVGIVN
+275 SVVDVNGIKVGIVN

-324 LDQLYSELE
+324 LPQLYSELE
-333 QITEGMKKD
+333 QITADMKKD

-365 QEIAQKLCDLGYD
+365 QEIAQKLCDLGYN

-391 AVLTSADGH
+391 AVLTGSNGN
-400 KAFCLY
+400 KTFCIY

-440 DNDGNVKLAK
+440 DSEGNVKLAS

-459 KSGSSYKLEACKGD
+459 KSGSSYKLEICKGD

-490 AEGFNAWNQ
+490 AEGFSAWNG

>member
-1 MSQQPKRRRA
+1 MKQNSNRQPQRRQSASNRRTATERQRRQNTAQAKRAAAQRRKASAQRRKTSGRRR
-11 IGSAPTPKRD
+11 TQ
-21 GASSSRSRTR
+21 SSM
-31 STTSGTRSSGTSSR
+31 R
-45 QSTASRRTSGTRA
+45 QRRTITIIA
-58 PRQTNTTAAGRKQ
+58 
-71 AAERKRAYARHRR
+71 
-84 NSTRARTG
+84 
-92 SGQRGTQI
+92 
-100 LRIAVAVLLLVAL
+100 AVALALIAIILLVIGL
-113 ILLIVFG
+113 
-120 VRSCRVD
+120 RSCGSLD
-127 KTTDKENAAATVQQE
+127 KKTDTAKEDTAVVQQD
-142 SGLVTGKPATATILS
+142 GRVTGKPAKATILS

-171 RTSNGYDFDSIFTNV
+171 RTGNGYDFDSIFTNV
-186 KDEITAADYSICN
+186 KDEITAADYAVCN

-204 TETGNFNFYPHFKL
+204 TETGNFSFYPHFKL

-232 FLVTANNHSGDDREE
+232 FLVTANNHSGDDRED

-275 SVVNVNGIKVGIVN
+275 SVVDVNGIKVGIVN

-313 SQCINV
+313 SQGINV

-324 LDQLYSELE
+324 LPQLYSELE
-333 QITEGMKKD
+333 QITADMKKD

-365 QEIAQKLCDLGYD
+365 QEIAQKLCDLGYN

-391 AVLTSADGH
+391 AVLTGSNGN
-400 KAFCLY
+400 KTFCIY

-440 DNDGNVKLAK
+440 DNEGNVKLAS

-459 KSGSSYKLEACKGD
+459 KSGSSYKLEICKGD

-490 AEGFNAWNQ
+490 AEGFSAWNG

>member
-1 MSQQPKRRRA
+1 MKQNSNRQPQRRQSASNRRTATERQRRQNTAQAKRAAAQRRKASAQRRKTSGRRR
-11 IGSAPTPKRD
+11 TQ
-21 GASSSRSRTR
+21 SSM
-31 STTSGTRSSGTSSR
+31 R
-45 QSTASRRTSGTRA
+45 QRRTITIIA
-58 PRQTNTTAAGRKQ
+58 
-71 AAERKRAYARHRR
+71 
-84 NSTRARTG
+84 
-92 SGQRGTQI
+92 
-100 LRIAVAVLLLVAL
+100 AVALALIAIILLVIGL
-113 ILLIVFG
+113 
-120 VRSCRVD
+120 RSCGSLD
-127 KTTDKENAAATVQQE
+127 KKTDTAKEDTAVVQQD
-142 SGLVTGKPATATILS
+142 GRVTGKPAKATILS

-171 RTSNGYDFDSIFTNV
+171 RTGNGYDFDSIFTNV
-186 KDEITAADYSICN
+186 KDEITAADYAVCN

-204 TETGNFNFYPHFKL
+204 TETGNFSFYPHFKL

-232 FLVTANNHSGDDREE
+232 FLVTANNHSGDDRED

-275 SVVNVNGIKVGIVN
+275 SVVDVNGIKVGIVN
-289 YTFGTIDDQGLKAL
+289 YTFGTIDDQGRKAL

-324 LDQLYSELE
+324 LPQLYSELE
-333 QITEGMKKD
+333 QITADMKKD

-365 QEIAQKLCDLGYD
+365 QEIAQKLCDLGYN

-391 AVLTSADGH
+391 AVLTGSNGN
-400 KAFCLY
+400 KTFCIY

-440 DNDGNVKLAK
+440 DSEGNVKLAS

-459 KSGSSYKLEACKGD
+459 KSGSSYKLEICKGD

-490 AEGFNAWNQ
+490 AEGFSAWNG

>member
-1 MSQQPKRRRA
+1 
-11 IGSAPTPKRD
+11 
-21 GASSSRSRTR
+21 
-31 STTSGTRSSGTSSR
+31 
-45 QSTASRRTSGTRA
+45 
-58 PRQTNTTAAGRKQ
+58 
-71 AAERKRAYARHRR
+71 
-84 NSTRARTG
+84 
-92 SGQRGTQI
+92 
-100 LRIAVAVLLLVAL
+100 
-113 ILLIVFG
+113 
-120 VRSCRVD
+120 
-127 KTTDKENAAATVQQE
+127 
-142 SGLVTGKPATATILS
+142 
-157 SGDYLIHKMILDSV
+157 MILDGV

-186 KDEITAADYSICN
+186 KDEITAADYAVCN

-232 FLVTANNHSGDDREE
+232 FLITANNHCGDDREE
-247 GIYRTVKILRQKGF
+247 GLYRTVKILREKGF

-275 SVVNVNGIKVGIVN
+275 SVVDVNGIKVGIVN

-313 SQCINV
+313 SQCVNV

-324 LDQLYSELE
+324 LPQLYSELE
-333 QITEGMKKD
+333 QITADMKKD

-391 AVLTSADGH
+391 AVLQSADGH
-400 KAFCLY
+400 KAFCIY
-406 STGNMVSN
+406 STGNLVSN

-440 DNDGNVKLAK
+440 DNDGNVKLTK

-481 SKNRTDGLV
+481 SKTRTDGLV
-490 AEGFNAWNQ
+490 AEGFQAWNG

>member
-1 MSQQPKRRRA
+1 MKQ
-11 IGSAPTPKRD
+11 
-21 GASSSRSRTR
+21 RSNKQSPQR
-31 STTSGTRSSGTSSR
+31 R
-45 QSTASRRTSGTRA
+45 QSASNRSNATERQHRQNTAQAKRAAAQRKKASAQRRRTSG
-58 PRQTNTTAAGRKQ
+58 
-71 AAERKRAYARHRR
+71 
-84 NSTRARTG
+84 RARTQA
-92 SGQRGTQI
+92 SMRQRRTI
-100 LRIAVAVLLLVAL
+100 TIIAAIALALIAIILLVVG
-113 ILLIVFG
+113 I
-120 VRSCRVD
+120 RSCGSLD
-127 KTTDKENAAATVQQE
+127 KKTDKAKDDTAVVQQD
-142 SGLVTGKPATATILS
+142 GRVTGKPAKATILS

-171 RTSNGYDFDSIFTNV
+171 RTGNGYDFDSIFTNV
-186 KDEITAADYSICN
+186 KDEITAADYAICN

-204 TETGNFNFYPHFKL
+204 TETGNFSFYPHFKL

-232 FLVTANNHSGDDREE
+232 FLVTANNHSGDDRED

-275 SVVNVNGIKVGIVN
+275 SVVDVNGIKVGIVN

-324 LDQLYSELE
+324 LPQLYSELE
-333 QITEGMKKD
+333 QITADMKKD

-350 MHWGNEFQLQQTTTQ
+350 MHWGNEFQLQQTSTQ

-400 KAFCLY
+400 KAFCIY

-440 DNDGNVKLAK
+440 DNDGNVTLTK

-459 KSGSSYKLEACKGD
+459 KSGSSYKLESCKGD

-490 AEGFNAWNQ
+490 AEGFNAYNS

>member
-1 MSQQPKRRRA
+1 MKQNSNRQPQRRQSASNRRTATERQRRQNTAQAKRAAAQRRKASAQRRKTSGRRR
-11 IGSAPTPKRD
+11 TQ
-21 GASSSRSRTR
+21 SSM
-31 STTSGTRSSGTSSR
+31 R
-45 QSTASRRTSGTRA
+45 QRRTITIIA
-58 PRQTNTTAAGRKQ
+58 
-71 AAERKRAYARHRR
+71 
-84 NSTRARTG
+84 
-92 SGQRGTQI
+92 
-100 LRIAVAVLLLVAL
+100 AVALALIAIILLVIGL
-113 ILLIVFG
+113 
-120 VRSCRVD
+120 RSCGSLD
-127 KTTDKENAAATVQQE
+127 KKTDTAKENTAVVQQD
-142 SGLVTGKPATATILS
+142 GRVTGKPAKATILS

-171 RTSNGYDFDSIFTNV
+171 RTGSGYDFDSIFTNV
-186 KDEITAADYSICN
+186 KDEITAADYAICN

-204 TETGNFNFYPHFKL
+204 TETGNFSFYPHFKL

-232 FLVTANNHSGDDREE
+232 FLVTANNHSGDDRED

-275 SVVNVNGIKVGIVN
+275 SVVDVNGIKVGIVN
-289 YTFGTIDDQGLKAL
+289 YTFGTIDDQGRKAL

-324 LDQLYSELE
+324 LPQLYSELE
-333 QITEGMKKD
+333 QITADMKKD

-365 QEIAQKLCDLGYD
+365 QEIAQKLCDLGYN

-391 AVLTSADGH
+391 AVLTGSNGN
-400 KAFCLY
+400 KTFCIY

-440 DNDGNVKLAK
+440 DNEGNVKLAS

-459 KSGSSYKLEACKGD
+459 KSGSSYKLEICKGD

-490 AEGFNAWNQ
+490 AEGFSAWNG

>member
-1 MSQQPKRRRA
+1 MKQNSNRQPQRRQSASNRRTATERQRRQNTAQAKRAAAQRRKASAQRRKTSGRRR
-11 IGSAPTPKRD
+11 TQ
-21 GASSSRSRTR
+21 SSM
-31 STTSGTRSSGTSSR
+31 R
-45 QSTASRRTSGTRA
+45 QRRTITIIA
-58 PRQTNTTAAGRKQ
+58 
-71 AAERKRAYARHRR
+71 
-84 NSTRARTG
+84 
-92 SGQRGTQI
+92 
-100 LRIAVAVLLLVAL
+100 AVALALIAIILLVIGL
-113 ILLIVFG
+113 
-120 VRSCRVD
+120 RSCGSLD
-127 KTTDKENAAATVQQE
+127 KKTDTAKEDTAVVQQD
-142 SGLVTGKPATATILS
+142 GRVTGKPAKATILS

-171 RTSNGYDFDSIFTNV
+171 RTGNGYDFDSIFTNV
-186 KDEITAADYSICN
+186 KDEITAADYAICN

-204 TETGNFNFYPHFKL
+204 TETGNFSFYPHFKL

-232 FLVTANNHSGDDREE
+232 FLVTANNHSGDDRED

-275 SVVNVNGIKVGIVN
+275 SVVDVNGIKVGIVN
-289 YTFGTIDDQGLKAL
+289 YTFGTIDDQGRKAL

-324 LDQLYSELE
+324 LPQLYSELE
-333 QITEGMKKD
+333 QITADMKKD

-365 QEIAQKLCDLGYD
+365 QEIAQKLCDLGYN

-391 AVLTSADGH
+391 AVLTGSNGN
-400 KAFCLY
+400 KTFCIY

-440 DNDGNVKLAK
+440 DSEGNVKLAS

-459 KSGSSYKLEACKGD
+459 KSGSSYKLEICKGD

-490 AEGFNAWNQ
+490 AEGFSAWNG